1 MLRFF
6 PGFRGGNFLN
16 LGSVFQVTFDNL
28 RGSSTILLGYPH
40 YLYSLQAV
48 PVSSADNEGDN
59 ALSDMDER
67 QQLRLMLL
75 VSVFFLGGG
84 N

>member
-1 MLRFF
+1 MLFGPLDVPLRKPIA
-6 PGFRGGNFLN
+6 PGGY
-16 LGSVFQVTFDNL
+16 
-28 RGSSTILLGYPH
+28 STIVLSYPH
-40 YLYSLQAV
+40 YLYLLQAV
-48 PVSSADNEGDN
+48 PVSSVDDEGDN